1 MVYCSIR
8 RIENGVVYGY
18 GYAGYDIVEQ
28 IIPEAVK
35 YLKENKYEKFI
46 LKDLNGVDLEID
58 NGLTIEQ
65 VLGKYQEE
73 EIAYSRRKQKEYEE
87 WLASPEGIAEQ
98 KREAEEKAKHDAFVF
113 HSTSEAI
120 LALTEIKPVDLT
132 SDKTTEKEAMRFCK
146 EVMTV
151 ILKCEDLHFSD
162 EDRALLQDT
171 LKTLGC
177 VKTKDVSQKFLT
189 LGSQATIRTL
199 LKSENNI
206 QLPLVCFNQL
216 LSEDK
221 DTFEFG
227 MSKMTEGREKNSW
240 IAKWLQT
247 QEKADK
253 SL

>member
-58 NGLTIEQ
+58 KVLTVEQ
-65 VLGKYQEE
+65 ALDKYQKEKV
-73 EIAYSRRKQKEYEE
+73 AYSERKQKEYEE

-98 KREAEEKAKHDAFVF
+98 KRKAEEKAKHDAFVF

-177 VKTKDVSQKFLT
+177 VETKDVSQKFLT
-189 LGSQATIRTL
+189 LGSQATIGTL
-199 LKSENNI
+199 LKSKNNI
-206 QLPLVCFNQL
+206 QLPLYCFDQL

-240 IAKWLQT
+240 ITKWLQT

>member
-46 LKDLNGVDLEID
+46 LEDLNGVDLEID

-73 EIAYSRRKQKEYEE
+73 KTAYSRRKQKEYEE

-98 KREAEEKAKHDAFVF
+98 KRQAEEQAKHDAFVF

-177 VKTKDVSQKFLT
+177 VETKDVSQKFLT
-189 LGSQATIRTL
+189 LGSRTTIGTL
-199 LKSENNI
+199 SKLKNNI
-206 QLPLVCFNQL
+206 QLPLSCFDQL

-227 MSKMTEGREKNSW
+227 KSKMTDGGEKYSW
-240 IAKWLQT
+240 IGEWLQT